1 MEDTL
6 FNQAGFKGAKP
17 GLRDQN
23 KKNTNRL
30 EDLIRQKDRLAK

>member
-1 MEDTL
+1 MYA
-6 FNQAGFKGAKP
+6 FNQAGFKPSKP
-17 GLRDQN
+17 GLRDQG